1 LINWIEF
8 IGGSPVIKRNFRAI
22 LLASCALTATLPA
35 LAHHSFQAE
44 FDANKSVTLKGT
56 LSKIDWIN
64 PHIYF
69 YLDVKDDNGKVTT
82 WTLESIPTGFM
93 HRAGLTRDDFSVGD
107 TLTALCYRAKD
118 GTRAFAWVQ
127 EITFANGRKVAF
139 GANRPVEQ
147 PDDPGSK

>member
-1 LINWIEF
+1 M
-8 IGGSPVIKRNFRAI
+8 KRDSLAV
-22 LLASCALTATLPA
+22 LLATMALLAALPA

-44 FDANKSVTLKGT
+44 FDASKSVTLKGT

-69 YLDVKDDNGKVTT
+69 YLDVKDEDGKVTN

-93 HRAGLTRDDFSVGD
+93 HRAGLTRSDFVIGD
-107 TLTALCYRAKD
+107 TVTVLAYRAKD

-127 EITFANGRKVAF
+127 ELTLPNGRKVAF
-139 GANRPVEQ
+139 GATRPVAS
-147 PDDPGSK
+147 PDGSESK

>member
-1 LINWIEF
+1 VVK
-8 IGGSPVIKRNFRAI
+8 PKVRAV
-22 LLASCALTATLPA
+22 LLAGYALLATLPA

-44 FDANKSVTLKGT
+44 FDANKPVTLKGT

-69 YLDVKDDNGKVTT
+69 YLDVKDDGGKVTN

-93 HRAGLTRDDFSVGD
+93 HRAGLTRDDFAVGD
-107 TLTALCYRAKD
+107 SVTVLGYRAKD

-139 GANRPVEQ
+139 GATRPVAP
-147 PDDPGSK
+147 PDDPPSK

>member
-1 LINWIEF
+1 VVK
-8 IGGSPVIKRNFRAI
+8 PKVRAV
-22 LLASCALTATLPA
+22 LLAGYALLATLPA

-44 FDANKSVTLKGT
+44 FDANKAVTLKGT

-69 YLDVKDDNGKVTT
+69 YLDVKDDGGKMTT

-93 HRAGLTRDDFSVGD
+93 HRAGLTRDDFVIGD
-107 TLTALCYRAKD
+107 TVTVLAYRAKD

-127 EITFANGRKVAF
+127 EFTFANGRKVAF
-139 GANRPVEQ
+139 GANRPVAQ
-147 PDDPGSK
+147 PDDPPSK

>member
-1 LINWIEF
+1 MIRRNS
-8 IGGSPVIKRNFRAI
+8 GGI
-22 LLASCALTATLPA
+22 LALSCALLAALPA

-44 FDANKSVTLKGT
+44 FDANKQVTLKGT

-69 YLDVKDDNGKVTT
+69 YLDVKDDDGKVTT

-93 HRAGLTRDDFSVGD
+93 HRAGLTRDDFNVGD
-107 TLTALCYRAKD
+107 TVTALCYRAKD

-127 EITFANGRKVAF
+127 EVTFANGRKVAF
-139 GANRPVEQ
+139 GANRPVAQ
-147 PDDPGSK
+147 PDPPGSK

>member
-1 LINWIEF
+1 
-8 IGGSPVIKRNFRAI
+8 VVKRNFHVILVAACA
-22 LLASCALTATLPA
+22 LLAVLPA

-44 FDANKSVTLKGT
+44 FDASKSVTLKGT

-69 YLDVKDDNGKVTT
+69 YLDVKDDSGKVTT

-93 HRAGLTRDDFSVGD
+93 HRAGLTRDDFNVGD
-107 TLTALCYRAKD
+107 TVTALCYRAKD

-127 EITFANGRKVAF
+127 EVTFANGRKVAF
-139 GANRPVEQ
+139 GANRPAPQ
-147 PDDPGSK
+147 PDPPAPK

>member
-1 LINWIEF
+1 MVK
-8 IGGSPVIKRNFRAI
+8 PKVRAV
-22 LLASCALTATLPA
+22 LLAGYALLATLPA

-44 FDANKSVTLKGT
+44 FDANKAVTLKGT

-69 YLDVKDDNGKVTT
+69 YLDVKDDGGKMTT

-93 HRAGLTRDDFSVGD
+93 HRAGLTRDDFVIGD
-107 TLTALCYRAKD
+107 TVTVLGYRAKD

-127 EITFANGRKVAF
+127 EFTFANGRKVAF
-139 GANRPVEQ
+139 GANRPVAQ
-147 PDDPGSK
+147 PDDPPSK

>member
-1 LINWIEF
+1 
-8 IGGSPVIKRNFRAI
+8 VIKRNFRAL
-22 LLASCALTATLPA
+22 LLASYALLATLPA

-44 FDANKSVTLKGT
+44 FDANKAVTLRGT

-69 YLDVKDDNGKVTT
+69 YLDAKDENGKVTN

-93 HRAGLTRDDFSVGD
+93 HRAGLTRDDFVIGD
-107 TLTALCYRAKD
+107 TVTVLAYRAKD
-118 GTRAFAWVQ
+118 GTRAFGWMQ
-127 EITFANGRKVAF
+127 EFTFANGRKVAF
-139 GANRPVEQ
+139 GATLPVAP